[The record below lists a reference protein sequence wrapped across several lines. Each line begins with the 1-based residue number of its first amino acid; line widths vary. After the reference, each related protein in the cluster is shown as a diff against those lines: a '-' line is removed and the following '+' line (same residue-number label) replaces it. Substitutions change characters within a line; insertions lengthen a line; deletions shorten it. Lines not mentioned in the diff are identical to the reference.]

1 MNWYDLNKLNA
12 EEEQEENKKESEEDS
27 REEDTSVTH
36 NNSAGG
42 GLSLPSPG
50 SFYRAPKPKNKRA
63 PITEKQR
70 APSLFIG
77 AEEASCERAPITEVV
92 GANLELTTIKHG
104 LGSKID
110 SYYSITGVKLSESQD
125 KVYRG
130 YHELGAVT
138 DCEMEEAVGVDKNI
152 VNARRN
158 ELMSKGL
165 VEFAYKKYNEKTRKY
180 NNAYRLK
187 GN

>member
-1 MNWYDLNKLNA
+1 MTDWYKQNRLAEDEELPPDLFTD
-12 EEEQEENKKESEEDS
+12 EEVIPYAPEPVK
-27 REEDTSVTH
+27 
-36 NNSAGG
+36 
-42 GLSLPSPG
+42 
-50 SFYRAPKPKNKRA
+50 RAPKPKNNRA

-77 AEEASCERAPITEVV
+77 VEEASCERAPITEVV

-125 KVYRG
+125 KVYKG
-130 YHELGAVT
+130 YYELGALT
-138 DCEMEEAVGVDKNI
+138 DPEMQEAIGMDKNL

-158 ELMSKGL
+158 DLMKKGL
-165 VEFAYKKYNEKTRKY
+165 VEFAFKKYNPKTGID